1 MARSRTL
8 MAFIG
13 RTFPAVHH
21 VIPRAGQ
28 AVELFLAADQPLP
41 PVRVG
46 TITAEE
52 ILRIASIGETFHLD
66 LKSFDEGNDWC
77 PTWPKRPHLPPGRIP
92 AVPPEPGQDWLLGYH
107 LGLASTLTAAEVE
120 LRGTPSGELAG
131 HLAGRS
137 MQALDTGLA
146 ERL

>member
-13 RTFPAVHH
+13 RTFPAVHD
-21 VIPRAGQ
+21 VMPRAGR
-28 AVELFLAADQPLP
+28 AVELFLAADQPQL

-46 TITAEE
+46 TVTAEE

-66 LKSFDEGNDWC
+66 LRSFDEGDDWC
-77 PTWPKRPHLPPGRIP
+77 PPWPKKPHLPPGRIP
-92 AVPPEPGQDWLLGYH
+92 AVPTEPGPDWLLGYH